1 MNPAPQLL
9 VASDMDG
16 TLTTS
21 ETWRAVLQ
29 WVLAHRPTPAAR
41 RFVALRLPVVLL
53 ARLGLISKERF
64 RGWWLAEEARLLR
77 GLSAHDLT
85 VMGEWVVEHH
95 LWPARRAHVVDAVR
109 AAHAAARAI
118 DPTAELLLATGG
130 YQPVGAAFA
139 QKIGAQVALGTPLA
153 MAGERATG
161 DLAAPT
167 QSGEEKARAVA
178 GYANG
183 RTLVA
188 AFGDTL
194 ADVPLLALAQRAIAV
209 APDAALRRVA
219 RDRNWEILEANPA

>member
-1 MNPAPQLL
+1 ML
-9 VASDMDG
+9 
-16 TLTTS
+16 
-21 ETWRAVLQ
+21 
-29 WVLAHRPTPAAR
+29 
-41 RFVALRLPVVLL
+41 
-53 ARLGLISKERF
+53 F
-64 RGWWLAEEARLLR
+64 R
-77 GLSAHDLT
+77 S
-85 VMGEWVVEHH
+85 
-95 LWPARRAHVVDAVR
+95 
-109 AAHAAARAI
+109 RAI

-130 YQPVGAAFA
+130 YQPVGVAFA

-167 QSGEEKARAVA
+167 QSGDEKARAVA
-178 GYANG
+178 RYANG
-183 RTLVA
+183 RMLVA